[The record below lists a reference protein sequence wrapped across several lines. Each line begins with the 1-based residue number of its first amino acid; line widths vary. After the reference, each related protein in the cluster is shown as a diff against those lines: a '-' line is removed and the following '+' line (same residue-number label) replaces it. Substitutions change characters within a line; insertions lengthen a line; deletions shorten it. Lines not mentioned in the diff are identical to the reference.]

1 MAKTIFEEMG
11 GTYVRQGDYFIP
23 DLKLPEEETK
33 FIGIWGQRH
42 AKYLKQNHKLLYTNL
57 LTGGK
62 LNKYL
67 VTVNEQANDMF
78 LRLVDQFAKKE
89 NVTEKLKAENPMI
102 WVQKMNNWIVN
113 TFLDN
118 FFKVVLPV
126 LYRGLIS

>member
-102 WVQKMNNWIVN
+102 WVQKMNNIRSRVTNIIN
-113 TFLDN
+113 TDIIF
-118 FFKVVLPV
+118 
-126 LYRGLIS
+126 S

>member
-1 MAKTIFEEMG
+1 MAKTIFEEMS

-78 LRLVDQFAKKE
+78 LRLVNQFAKKE

-102 WVQKMNNWIVN
+102 WVQKMNNIRSRVTDIIN
-113 TFLDN
+113 TDIIF
-118 FFKVVLPV
+118 
-126 LYRGLIS
+126 S

>member
-11 GTYVRQGDYFIP
+11 GTYVRQEDYFIP

-78 LRLVDQFAKKE
+78 LRLVNQFAKKE

-102 WVQKMNNWIVN
+102 WVQKMNNIRSRVTDIIN
-113 TFLDN
+113 TDIIF
-118 FFKVVLPV
+118 
-126 LYRGLIS
+126 S

>member
-1 MAKTIFEEMG
+1 MAKTIFEELSG
-11 GTYVRQGDYFIP
+11 KYVRQGDYFIP

-102 WVQKMNNWIVN
+102 WVQKMNNIRSRVTDIIN
-113 TFLDN
+113 TDIIF
-118 FFKVVLPV
+118 
-126 LYRGLIS
+126 S

>member
-1 MAKTIFEEMG
+1 MAKTIFEEMS

-89 NVTEKLKAENPMI
+89 NVTEKLKTENPMI
-102 WVQKMNNWIVN
+102 WVQKMNNIRSRVTDIIN
-113 TFLDN
+113 TDIIF
-118 FFKVVLPV
+118 
-126 LYRGLIS
+126 S

>member
-1 MAKTIFEEMG
+1 MTKTIFEEMS

-102 WVQKMNNWIVN
+102 WVQKMNNIRSRVTDIIN
-113 TFLDN
+113 TDIIF
-118 FFKVVLPV
+118 
-126 LYRGLIS
+126 S

>member
-1 MAKTIFEEMG
+1 M
-11 GTYVRQGDYFIP
+11 
-23 DLKLPEEETK
+23 KLPEEETK

-78 LRLVDQFAKKE
+78 LRLVNQFAKKE

-102 WVQKMNNWIVN
+102 WVQKMNNIRSRVTDIIN
-113 TFLDN
+113 TDIIF
-118 FFKVVLPV
+118 
-126 LYRGLIS
+126 S